1 MEGTMSR
8 HEEIKASYRALGGG
22 FANLYDG
29 IITRST
35 LIGKLMDSV
44 VWGLDATLAAKWI
57 NDALAPIPDDFRGT
71 LLEVPVGTGV
81 LTVPV
86 YRNLPEARIT
96 CLDYSAEMMQNAE
109 RRAEALA
116 VRNVSFVRGD
126 VGALPFKDESF
137 DVVLSLNGFHAFPDK
152 DAAFKETCRVL
163 KKGGIFCG
171 CFYIAGEFKRTDWF
185 VKHMYVPK
193 GFFTPPFETKE
204 TLEKRLKDMY
214 DEVRVSPIRAEGVF
228 CCVK

>member
-1 MEGTMSR
+1 MNR
-8 HEEIKASYRALGGG
+8 HEEIKASYKALGGG

-44 VWGLDATLAAKWI
+44 VWGLNAELAAKWI
-57 NDALAPIPDDFRGT
+57 NDALAPIPEGFKGT

-86 YRNLPEARIT
+86 YQSLPEAQIT
-96 CLDYSAEMMQNAE
+96 CLDYSAEMMKNAE

-116 VRNVSFVRGD
+116 VKNVSFVQGD
-126 VGALPFKDESF
+126 VGALPFEDESF

-152 DAAFKETCRVL
+152 DAAFKETHRVL

>member
-1 MEGTMSR
+1 MNR

-35 LIGKLMDSV
+35 PIGKLMDSL
-44 VWGLDATLAAKWI
+44 VWGLDASLAAKWI
-57 NDALAPIPDDFRGT
+57 NDALAPIPEDFKGT
-71 LLEVPVGTGV
+71 LLEVPIGTGV

-86 YRNLPEARIT
+86 YRNLKEAQIT
-96 CLDYSAEMMQNAE
+96 CLDYSAEMMRNAE

-116 VRNVSFVRGD
+116 VRNISFVQGD
-126 VGALPFKDESF
+126 VGALPFEDESF

-152 DAAFKETCRVL
+152 DAAFSETHRVL
-163 KKGGIFCG
+163 KKGGTFCG
-171 CFYIAGEFKRTDWF
+171 CFYIAGEFQRTDWF
-185 VKHMYVPK
+185 VRHMYVPK
-193 GFFTPPFETKE
+193 GFFTPPFETRE
-204 TLEKRLKDMY
+204 TLEKRLKELY
-214 DEVRVSPIRAEGVF
+214 AEVHVCPVRAEGVF

>member
-1 MEGTMSR
+1 MNR

-22 FANLYDG
+22 FVNLYDG

-35 LIGKLMDSV
+35 LIGKLMDSL
-44 VWGLDATLAAKWI
+44 VWGLDASLAAKWI
-57 NDALAPIPDDFRGT
+57 NDALAPIPEDLKGT

-86 YRNLPEARIT
+86 YRNLKEAQIT
-96 CLDYSAEMMQNAE
+96 CLDYSAEMMRNAE

-116 VRNVSFVRGD
+116 VKNVSFVQGD
-126 VGALPFKDESF
+126 VGALPFEDESF

-152 DAAFKETCRVL
+152 DAAFSETQRVL

-185 VKHMYVPK
+185 VRHMYVPK
-193 GFFTPPFETKE
+193 GFFTPPFETRE
-204 TLEKRLKDMY
+204 TLEKRLMDLY
-214 DEVRVSPIRAEGVF
+214 AGVRVSPVRAEGVF

>member
-1 MEGTMSR
+1 MDR
-8 HEEIKASYRALGGG
+8 HEEIKASYQALGGG

-35 LIGKLMDSV
+35 PIGKLMDSL
-44 VWGLDATLAAKWI
+44 VWGLDASLAAKWI
-57 NDALAPIPDDFRGT
+57 NDALTPIPEDFSGT

-86 YRNLPEARIT
+86 YQSLPDAQIT
-96 CLDYSAEMMQNAE
+96 CLDYSAEMMKNAE

-116 VRNVSFVRGD
+116 VKNVSFVQGD
-126 VGALPFKDESF
+126 VGALPFEDERF

-152 DAAFKETCRVL
+152 DAAFKETHRVL
-163 KKGGIFCG
+163 KKGGTFCG
-171 CFYIAGEFKRTDWF
+171 CFYIAGEFRRTDWF

-193 GFFTPPFETKE
+193 GFFTPPFETKD
-204 TLEKRLKDMY
+204 TLEKRLQDLY
-214 DEVRVSPIRAEGVF
+214 AEVRVCPVRAEGVF

>member
-1 MEGTMSR
+1 MNR
-8 HEEIKASYRALGGG
+8 HEEIKASYKALGGG

-35 LIGKLMDSV
+35 PIGKLMDSV
-44 VWGLDATLAAKWI
+44 VWGLDASLAAKWI
-57 NDALAPIPDDFRGT
+57 NDALAPIPDDFKGT

-86 YRNLPEARIT
+86 YQSLPEAQIT

-109 RRAEALA
+109 RRAKALA
-116 VRNVSFVRGD
+116 VRNISFVQGD
-126 VGALPFKDESF
+126 VGALPFEDERF

-152 DAAFKETCRVL
+152 DAAFKETHRVL

-171 CFYIAGEFKRTDWF
+171 CFYIAGEFGRTDWF

-204 TLEKRLKDMY
+204 TLEKRLKALY
-214 DEVRVSPIRAEGVF
+214 AEVRVSPVRAEGVF

>member
-1 MEGTMSR
+1 MNR
-8 HEEIKASYRALGGG
+8 HEEIKASYQALGGG
-22 FANLYDG
+22 FASLYDG

-35 LIGKLMDSV
+35 LIGKLMDSL
-44 VWGLDATLAAKWI
+44 VWGLDASLAAKWI
-57 NDALAPIPDDFRGT
+57 NDALAPIPEDFKGT

-86 YRNLPEARIT
+86 YHSLPEAQIT
-96 CLDYSAEMMQNAE
+96 CLDYSAEMMRNAE

-116 VRNVSFVRGD
+116 VKNVSFVQGD
-126 VGALPFKDESF
+126 VGALPFADESF

-152 DAAFKETCRVL
+152 DTAYKETHRVL

-171 CFYIAGEFKRTDWF
+171 CFYIAGAFKRTDWF

-204 TLEKRLKDMY
+204 TLEKRLKDLY
-214 DEVRVSPIRAEGVF
+214 AEVRVSPVRAEGVF
-228 CCVK
+228 CCKK

>member
-1 MEGTMSR
+1 MNR

-57 NDALAPIPDDFRGT
+57 NDALAPIPEGFKGT

-81 LTVPV
+81 LTVPI
-86 YRNLPEARIT
+86 YQSLPEAQIT
-96 CLDYSAEMMQNAE
+96 CLDYSAEMMKNAE

-116 VRNVSFVRGD
+116 VKNVSFVQGD
-126 VGALPFKDESF
+126 VGALPFEDESF

-152 DAAFKETCRVL
+152 DAAFKETHRVL

-204 TLEKRLKDMY
+204 TLEKRLKNLY
-214 DEVRVSPIRAEGVF
+214 AEVRVSPVRAEGVF

>member
-1 MEGTMSR
+1 MDR
-8 HEEIKASYRALGGG
+8 HETIKVSYKALGGG

-35 LIGKLMDSV
+35 PIGKLMDSL
-44 VWGLDATLAAKWI
+44 VWGLDASLAAKWI
-57 NDALAPIPDDFRGT
+57 NDALAPIPEDFSGT

-86 YRNLPEARIT
+86 YHSLPEAQIT
-96 CLDYSAEMMQNAE
+96 CLDYSAEMMKNAE

-116 VRNVSFVRGD
+116 VQNVSFVQGD
-126 VGALPFKDESF
+126 VGALPFEDESF

-152 DAAFKETCRVL
+152 DAAFKETHRVL

-171 CFYIAGEFKRTDWF
+171 CFYIAGEFQRTDWF

-204 TLEKRLKDMY
+204 TLENRLKDLY
-214 DEVRVSPIRAEGVF
+214 AEVRVSPVRAEGVF

>member
-1 MEGTMSR
+1 MNR
-8 HEEIKASYRALGGG
+8 HEQIKASYQKLGG
-22 FANLYDG
+22 FASLYDG

-35 LIGKLMDSV
+35 PIGRLMDSL
-44 VWGLDATLAAKWI
+44 VWGLNAERAARWI
-57 NDALAPIPDDFRGT
+57 NDALAPIPDDFSGT

-86 YRNLPEARIT
+86 YQGLPEAQIT

-116 VRNVSFVRGD
+116 VKNVSFVQGD
-126 VGALPFKDESF
+126 VGALPFKDGSF

-152 DAAFKETCRVL
+152 DAAFSETWRVL
-163 KKGGIFCG
+163 KKGGTFCG
-171 CFYIAGEFKRTDWF
+171 CFYIAGEYKRTDWF
-185 VKHMYVPK
+185 VRHMYEPK

-204 TLEKRLKDMY
+204 TLEKRLQALY
-214 DEVRVSPIRAEGVF
+214 QEVRVSPVRAEGVF
-228 CCVK
+228 CCIK